1 MTTPAIWPSMGAAVS
16 RISTMSTMQK
26 QLRLTS
32 RRAIPASSSRTQ
44 QQQQFAP
51 ISTTAALFKRHT
63 YVGARSNK
71 DMNKKRGESALNRS
85 GTRWRL
91 SMSDEPLPRPVPR
104 AELPEI
110 VTDENHG
117 LWDFFRDRNSVAAP
131 PEEDAK
137 HGRAWTVEELR
148 HKSWDDLH
156 RLWWMCVK
164 ERNRIATA
172 NWERQ
177 KSRLGFGEAE
187 ADARDREVKLTMR
200 NIKHCLTERFYAW
213 EDAVELAKHDPEV
226 DLTGKGPAFI
236 PSQYLEEEAAVEEA
250 TEQAVAAEIA
260 EAVDPSTIPSEK
272 PQTEAPR
279 AQ

>member
-1 MTTPAIWPSMGAAVS
+1 MATPAIRPSMGAAVS
-16 RISTMSTMQK
+16 RISTMSAMQK
-26 QLRLTS
+26 PLQLTC
-32 RRAIPASSSRTQ
+32 RRAIPAPLSGTQ
-44 QQQQFAP
+44 QQQQVAP
-51 ISTTAALFKRHT
+51 ISTTAVLLKRHT

-91 SMSDEPLPRPVPR
+91 SMSDEPLPKPVSR

-117 LWDFFRDRNSVAAP
+117 LWDFFRDRNAVAAS

-137 HGRAWTVEELR
+137 HGRGWTVEELR

-156 RLWWMCVK
+156 RLWWVCVK

-172 NWERQ
+172 NWERE
-177 KSRLGFGEAE
+177 KNKLGFGEAE
-187 ADARDREVKLTMR
+187 SAARDKEVKLTMR

-213 EDAVELAKHDPEV
+213 EDAVELAKNDPEV
-226 DLTGKGPAFI
+226 DLTGKGPAFT
-236 PSQYLEEEAAVEEA
+236 PSQYLEEDASFEEA
-250 TEQAVAAEIA
+250 TEQGAAFESA
-260 EAVDPSTIPSEK
+260 EAVDPSTIPSDK

-279 AQ
+279 A